1 MGVLP
6 ARNMELFL
14 SALAGVVAGFILALF
29 LLWTAVSYTLSSEI
43 VAGRLILTA
52 TGLLILVAEYWL
64 SLVPLILA
72 EALLT
77 QRLARGDSAYAAR
90 LGVLVGL
97 LCTTLLA
104 VAFSTLWF
112 SR

>member
-6 ARNMELFL
+6 APRWELFL
-14 SALAGVVAGFILALF
+14 SALAGVVSGFILALF

-43 VAGRLILTA
+43 VVGRLILTA
-52 TGLLILVAEYWL
+52 TGLLVLVVKYWW
-64 SLVPLILA
+64 SLIPLILA

-77 QRLARGDSAYAAR
+77 QQLARGDPVYAAR

-97 LCTTLLA
+97 ICTTILA
-104 VAFSTLWF
+104 VIFSTLWF